1 MKNDHIVARIHPFV
15 MQQEVDV
22 YQNGEC
28 SKSIKCTLN
37 ELADV
42 IMGLS
47 KEFNIK
53 TVDIAGSNQL
63 FSLKT
68 KDDLMSKYAENDLE
82 IIVH

>member
-1 MKNDHIVARIHPFV
+1 MAKNHIVTTIHPFV
-15 MQQEVDV
+15 MEQEVSV

-28 SKSIKCTLN
+28 SKSVNCTLN

-42 IMGLS
+42 IIGLS

-53 TVDIAGSNQL
+53 TVDLAGSNQL